1 LSITAGTKLG
11 RYEIRSKIGEG
22 GMGEVYLAQDAQ
34 LQRRV
39 ALKVL
44 PKNVAANA
52 DRMRRFK
59 QEATAAAA
67 LNHPNIAHIYEIGE
81 SDGVNFI
88 AMEYIEGQTLREIL
102 PDKQNELAKVLRH
115 LQHAAEGLAKAHAAG
130 IVHRDLKPDNIMVT
144 RDGHVKILDF
154 GLAKLIEQRKPGH
167 LSSEEMSAMATAVM
181 PEHSLPGMVIGTVG
195 YMSPEQAQG
204 RISEIDH
211 RSDIFSFGCI
221 LFEAVTGHKAFAG
234 KDVIDSLN
242 KIIRE
247 PAPPISDFNLAAPAE
262 IQRIVRRCLAKD
274 ADERYQTIKDVAIE
288 LKEVRRGLTA
298 GAAPVTTGSLRPQS
312 ETVSAASEARPAMT
326 PGSSATSEQ
335 PAAPTL
341 SHTSSDATAG
351 LGNNRRRVVI
361 VAVAVLAL
369 LVIAAVIIGPR
380 IYRNATATRDA
391 VDSIAV
397 LPFSNSSN
405 DANAAYLSEGITE
418 TLINSLSQ
426 LPSLR
431 VVSRS
436 AVFRYQGKD
445 VDAQTAGN
453 ELKVRSILKGDVKQ
467 LGDQLVINV
476 ELIDTRD
483 NRQIWGEQY
492 VRKFADVL
500 GVQRDIVE
508 EVSGKLRLKLTNVE
522 QQRIARRTTN
532 NPEAYSLYL
541 KGRYQATK
549 MTRESFDSSVEN
561 LRQAIALDPGYALAY
576 SGLAYYYISTNDQIL
591 TPKESMPKAR
601 EAALKALAID
611 DTLVEARVSL
621 ASVYWQYDWD
631 FAKAE
636 QEFKRALELDP
647 ANGESHGMYGGFL
660 VFIGRCEEGIA
671 ETNRGRNLNPL
682 SLEADFNVA
691 PSYYFCRRYDEA
703 ISSAHNTMELAPDF
717 WLAYLLA
724 GRAYEQKGDLR
735 AAISEYQRARKIDS
749 TAPEPLMDLGRAY
762 GKAGQR
768 AEAERMLSELKAR
781 PQQGQYLSPFH
792 LAMVYLGLGDKE
804 RALAELERAHEAR
817 SWYVTWLKTAPE
829 FDPLRSEARFIA
841 IANSIGQQR

>member
-1 LSITAGTKLG
+1 
-11 RYEIRSKIGEG
+11 
-22 GMGEVYLAQDAQ
+22 
-34 LQRRV
+34 
-39 ALKVL
+39 
-44 PKNVAANA
+44 
-52 DRMRRFK
+52 
-59 QEATAAAA
+59 
-67 LNHPNIAHIYEIGE
+67 
-81 SDGVNFI
+81 
-88 AMEYIEGQTLREIL
+88 
-102 PDKQNELAKVLRH
+102 
-115 LQHAAEGLAKAHAAG
+115 
-130 IVHRDLKPDNIMVT
+130 
-144 RDGHVKILDF
+144 
-154 GLAKLIEQRKPGH
+154 
-167 LSSEEMSAMATAVM
+167 
-181 PEHSLPGMVIGTVG
+181 
-195 YMSPEQAQG
+195 
-204 RISEIDH
+204 
-211 RSDIFSFGCI
+211 
-221 LFEAVTGHKAFAG
+221 
-234 KDVIDSLN
+234 
-242 KIIRE
+242 
-247 PAPPISDFNLAAPAE
+247 
-262 IQRIVRRCLAKD
+262 
-274 ADERYQTIKDVAIE
+274 
-288 LKEVRRGLTA
+288 
-298 GAAPVTTGSLRPQS
+298 
-312 ETVSAASEARPAMT
+312 
-326 PGSSATSEQ
+326 
-335 PAAPTL
+335 
-341 SHTSSDATAG
+341 
-351 LGNNRRRVVI
+351 
-361 VAVAVLAL
+361 
-369 LVIAAVIIGPR
+369 
-380 IYRNATATRDA
+380 
-391 VDSIAV
+391 
-397 LPFSNSSN
+397 
-405 DANAAYLSEGITE
+405 LSEGITE

-426 LPSLR
+426 LPTLR

-436 AVFRYQGKD
+436 AVVRYKGKD

-453 ELKVRSILKGDVKQ
+453 ELKVRSVLKGDVKQ

-492 VRKFADVL
+492 IRKFADVL
-500 GVQRDIVE
+500 AVQRDIVE

-522 QQRIARRTTN
+522 QQRIAKRTTN
-532 NPEAYSLYL
+532 NPEAYRLYL

-549 MTRESFDSSVEN
+549 MTRESFDSSVAN

-591 TPKESMPKAR
+591 TPNEAMPKAR

-621 ASVYWQYDWD
+621 AGVYWQYDWD
-631 FAKAE
+631 FAKAD

-768 AEAERMLSELKAR
+768 AEAERILSELKAR

-804 RALAELERAHEAR
+804 RALAELEQAHEAR
-817 SWYVTWLKTAPE
+817 SWYMTWLKTAPE
-829 FDPLRSEARFIA
+829 FDPVRSEVRFIA
-841 IANSIGQQR
+841 IANRIGQQ